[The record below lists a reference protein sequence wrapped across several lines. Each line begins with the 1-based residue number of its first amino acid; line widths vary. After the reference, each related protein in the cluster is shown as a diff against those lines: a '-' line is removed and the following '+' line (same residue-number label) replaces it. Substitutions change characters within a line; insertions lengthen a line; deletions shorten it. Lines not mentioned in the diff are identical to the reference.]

1 MIPVMLIPTITNQS
15 VVVLSMAEMAVAIM
29 VVSLPSMRGF
39 LRRGSFFS
47 SKKYYGSSGSH
58 TGGYGAQTPIVTFGS
73 SNKRA
78 RMHIDEDSGS
88 EVELNAITRTD
99 VIYETRRVSVQ
110 FSDKT
115 ADTDISKGK
124 AS

>member
-1 MIPVMLIPTITNQS
+1 
-15 VVVLSMAEMAVAIM
+15 
-29 VVSLPSMRGF
+29 
-39 LRRGSFFS
+39 
-47 SKKYYGSSGSH
+47 
-58 TGGYGAQTPIVTFGS
+58 
-73 SNKRA
+73 
-78 RMHIDEDSGS
+78 MHIDEDSGS

>member
-1 MIPVMLIPTITNQS
+1 MSVMLIPTITNRPI
-15 VVVLSMAEMAVAIM
+15 VVLSMAEMAVAIM

-47 SKKYYGSSGSH
+47 SKKHYGSSGSH

-78 RMHIDEDSGS
+78 RMHVDEDSGS